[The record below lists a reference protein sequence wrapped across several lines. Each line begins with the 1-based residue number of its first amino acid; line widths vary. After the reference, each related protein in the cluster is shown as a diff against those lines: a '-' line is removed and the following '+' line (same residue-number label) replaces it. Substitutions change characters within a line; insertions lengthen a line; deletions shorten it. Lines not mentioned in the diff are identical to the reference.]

1 MGKFSM
7 AVKNRPQEKPAG
19 QQKPERKQKPTEE
32 RKPEREQKAEQRKPA
47 GERLSGLEQ
56 AKSGYAAF
64 KRILG
69 KIIMV
74 LYHLRK
80 VVLAAP
86 VVYAAL
92 RLAAYNASHLPESV
106 GLNLQT
112 NGEFAMEIAR
122 SAAVMG
128 PLVLTGA
135 CLLLM
140 FCSRKAMY
148 AWAISIFTLAVPVLL
163 LVSNLY
169 PA

>member
-1 MGKFSM
+1 MGKFSL
-7 AVKNRPQEKPAG
+7 AVKKEPGEKKSREKT
-19 QQKPERKQKPTEE
+19 KPSG
-32 RKPEREQKAEQRKPA
+32 EQ
-47 GERLSGLEQ
+47 LSGWERT
-56 AKSGYAAF
+56 KSGYAAF
-64 KRILG
+64 KRVLG

-122 SAAVMG
+122 SMAVLG
-128 PLVLTGA
+128 PLVLTGG
-135 CLLLM
+135 CLLMM

-148 AWAISIFTLAVPVLL
+148 AWAISIFTLVVPVLL
-163 LVSNLY
+163 LVSNMY